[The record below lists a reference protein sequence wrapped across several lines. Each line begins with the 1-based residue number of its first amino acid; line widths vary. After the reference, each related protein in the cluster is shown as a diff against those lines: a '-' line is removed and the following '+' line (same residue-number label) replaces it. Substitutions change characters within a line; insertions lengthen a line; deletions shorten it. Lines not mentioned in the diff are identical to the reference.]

1 MAENFENT
9 GAAEIGNSVA
19 ENAGSGT
26 PTVEEL
32 SEQLAQALAKS
43 AKTESE
49 NAKLKSS
56 LDKALREKGELTKQN
71 RSGMTETQLEIQALK
86 DQIEEMS
93 NQNKELI
100 ESNKNFAE
108 ENRISRYTKSFMSCS
123 MDEKTADILAQ
134 STGELKDEPK
144 FISTL
149 KKFIENLA
157 KSAGEN
163 AVQELIKSNPDINA
177 GSGGDTKN
185 SLAEERAVSIGK
197 RTAGANEDILKFY
210 RR

>member
-9 GAAEIGNSVA
+9 GSAEIGNSVA

-108 ENRISRYTKSFMSCS
+108 ESRISRYTKSFMSCS

-134 STGELKDEPK
+134 SAGELKDEPK

-163 AVQELIKSNPDINA
+163 AVQELVKSNPEIKAGTGEADKNA
-177 GSGGDTKN
+177 WVSDMAKELAHQKSAANKN
-185 SLAEERAVSIGK
+185 ILERY
-197 RTAGANEDILKFY
+197 L
-210 RR
+210 